1 MRNCFCEAGSEP
13 QLVRVHLGRERE
25 ARLEVRPHIGG
36 EALGHRL
43 VQGLL
48 AGLLLSGHLFLLGA
62 GRKHGLAL
70 LAGRLLL
77 PREVRVVDGAEAG
90 ALEVHLGAGPDAHA
104 LVHPPEGHAVHGVG
118 AGDEQEAAGELLEE
132 DRATAT
138 EAARQHNEH
147 GARDEALLEF
157 LLPRR
162 LLLGALDLGSGFRL
176 AVGPEDLPGLSR
188 LAHLDGVFL
197 LGGAARCGVRGE
209 RALEP

>member
-90 ALEVHLGAGPDAHA
+90 ALEVHLGAGADTHA
-104 LVHPPEGHAVHGVG
+104 LVHPPKGNTVHGVG
-118 AGDEQEAAGELLEE
+118 PCDEQQAARELLQE
-132 DRATAT
+132 DRAAAP
-138 EAARQHNEH
+138 EAAREEDQDAA
-147 GARDEALLEF
+147 GDEALLQLARLRHT
-157 LLPRR
+157 LLCAGH
-162 LLLGALDLGSGFRL
+162 LLDLGVL
-176 AVGPEDLPGLSR
+176 AVGAEDLAGLTC
-188 LAHLDGVFL
+188 LAHCEEEKD
-197 LGGAARCGVRGE
+197 
-209 RALEP
+209 LEPRKICRDSAMR